1 MVEHGYRQR
10 RLGET
15 HGVKGEMTEEVIR
28 IVPRERIFDGVHEQ
42 IVFLNGPWVT
52 VAGGDDEYTKKLIA
66 SDGLYSPKG
75 SGNRDDV
82 VSGRE
87 RLALEKLANVVQPN
101 SSQQQHKSKQ
111 HRLAWQAAQEREEL
125 RVD

>member
-87 RLALEKLANVVQPN
+87 TLALEKWQMWCSQTAA
-101 SSQQQHKSKQ
+101 SSSTRASNIDSLGRQHK
-111 HRLAWQAAQEREEL
+111 REKN
-125 RVD
+125 

>member
-66 SDGLYSPKG
+66 SDGLYSPEG
-75 SGNRDDV
+75 PGDRDDV
-82 VSGRE
+82 VSARETLAPEKWRICCSQTVASSSTRASNIDSLGR
-87 RLALEKLANVVQPN
+87 
-101 SSQQQHKSKQ
+101 QHK
-111 HRLAWQAAQEREEL
+111 REKN
-125 RVD
+125 